1 MSSTFEKIMSLI
13 RKTTSVLEIN
23 LYSLCYNFS
32 LKVDTTKSQLDLK
45 VVLSEL
51 EKDLASNNDAIWTI
65 NICQNYSHEI
75 KYTMAKYKF

>member
-23 LYSLCYNFS
+23 LYSLCYNCS
-32 LKVDTTKSQLDLK
+32 LKVDTTTSQLDLK

-51 EKDLASNNDAIWTI
+51 EKDLASNNDA
-65 NICQNYSHEI
+65 NMDN
-75 KYTMAKYKF
+75 KYMPKLLAWN